1 MGEAL
6 TGFIAAARPRLR
18 AFAKRHPAA
27 KRLLRFASVQ
37 VGLAQH
43 TLAQV
48 APQTIRPNAKKL
60 TVAVTAYCNLRCI
73 GCRYGRDFMP
83 GQQLSLA
90 MVETL
95 LDDARDAGINTVR
108 FYGGEPL
115 LHPALPAMVQHAVAL
130 GLSPYVTTNGML
142 LKQKIKALYKA
153 GLRNITIGFYGTG
166 TDFDIYV
173 QRDHRFRRLE
183 DGIAAVRNRYGPSV
197 SMQLNYLL
205 MRRSCNLSALHNAW
219 RFAERYDLEFTVDLI
234 HYSLPYFT
242 EGPSRELQFRQ
253 EDRHDILEWVSELA
267 RLKAS
272 NPQQV
277 KESITSIYS
286 IPDWLLK
293 GSQMHVPCDAHK
305 LIWVGADGT
314 VQMCYAAFRLGNLY
328 EKRLNEMLFSDAH
341 RQAARD
347 AFALRCPNC
356 HCERETRIL
365 KHLQSRHRYRSM
377 ITE

>member
-1 MGEAL
+1 
-6 TGFIAAARPRLR
+6 
-18 AFAKRHPAA
+18 
-27 KRLLRFASVQ
+27 LRFASIQ
-37 VGLAQH
+37 LGLAQH

-48 APQTIRPNAKKL
+48 APQIIRPNAKKL

-90 MVETL
+90 MVETPL
-95 LDDARDAGINTVR
+95 EDARDAGINTVR

-115 LHPALPAMVQHAVAL
+115 LHPALPAMVERAVGL

-142 LKQKIKALYKA
+142 LKQKIKALHKA
-153 GLRNITIGFYGTG
+153 GLRSITIGFYGTG
-166 TDFDIYV
+166 TNFDSYV
-173 QRDHRFRRLE
+173 QRDQRFRRLE
-183 DGIAAVRNRYGPSV
+183 DGIAAVRSRYGSSV

-205 MRRSCNLSALHNAW
+205 MRRSCNPDALHNAW
-219 RFAERYDLEFTVDLI
+219 RFAERYDLEFAVDLI

-242 EGPSRELQFRQ
+242 EGPNQELQFRQ

-267 RLKAS
+267 RLKATD
-272 NPQQV
+272 PQRI

-293 GSQMHVPCDAHK
+293 GPQMRVPCDAHK

-314 VQMCYAAFRLGNLY
+314 VQMCYAAFRLGNLH
-328 EKRLNEMLFSDAH
+328 EKRLSEMLFSDAH

-347 AFALRCPNC
+347 AFALNCPNC

-365 KHLQSRHRYRSM
+365 KHMPSRNRYRSM
-377 ITE
+377 MAEQ